1 MTGAAEAEAATQR
14 RTDRS
19 GAQPEHWGI
28 VERLLTFLRQFWD
41 ILAGRRLLLGLSVG
55 SGLVYAAANLIPPI
69 LIRELIRWLTEG
81 GGGRQ
86 NLIWLTAALLAV
98 YLLRG
103 LSRYGYG
110 RFSHLAAY
118 MVMHDLMVRVYR
130 HVQSLPHRFFTGERT
145 GNLISRSVND
155 IEAVEDFVAHGVP
168 ETTLAVVIP
177 AAMITV
183 LAQIDA
189 QLTAITLAPIPV
201 VAFLIYRFSSNV
213 RRRWRQ
219 VRSSLSDLVAQVQDN
234 FSGIS
239 VIKAFVRERE
249 SARRVEHRSA
259 AFRDASIAA
268 NHISLMPS
276 GLMEAAGGIGI
287 VLVIGAGG
295 ASAFAGRISVAD
307 LFLFIVYLGYI
318 YQPFLQLASM
328 SDQLSRAAVSTDR
341 VFQLL
346 AIEPDIVDAP
356 GALSPPEET
365 MSWTLR
371 FDHVTFAYSDD
382 AEPVLHGV
390 DFEIPESSV
399 VALVGHTGAGKTT
412 VSQLLPR
419 FYDPQAGA
427 VYLGGFDLREL
438 RIDYLRRHIASVHQD
453 VFLFH
458 GSVRDNILFGR
469 PEASDDELRGAARAA
484 NAEEFILDLPQ
495 GYDTAIGERGVRLSG
510 GQKQRLSIA
519 RALLKDAPVLVLD
532 EATSSVDTHTEM
544 LIQQALERLI
554 RHRTTLVIAH
564 RLSTVRGADSIIV
577 LERGRVVEIGRHQE
591 LLERGG
597 AYTRMIDAQDLTAG
611 GLLRG
616 NIA

>member
-1 MTGAAEAEAATQR
+1 M
-14 RTDRS
+14 
-19 GAQPEHWGI
+19 
-28 VERLLTFLRQFWD
+28 VTFLRQFWD

-55 SGLVYAAANLIPPI
+55 SGLLFAAANLIPPI
-69 LIRELIRWLTEG
+69 LIRELIKWLTEG

-86 NLIWLTAALLAV
+86 NLMWLTGGLLAV

-110 RFSHLAAY
+110 RFSHVAAY
-118 MVMHDLMVRVYR
+118 KVMHDLMVRVYR

-168 ETTLAVVIP
+168 ETTLAIVIP

-183 LAQIDA
+183 LVQIDA
-189 QLTAITLAPIPV
+189 QLTIITLAPIPV
-201 VAFLIYRFSSNV
+201 VAFLIYRFASNV
-213 RRRWRQ
+213 RRKWRQ

-239 VIKAFVRERE
+239 VIKSFVQEGE

-259 AFRDASIAA
+259 TFRDASITA

-287 VLVIGAGG
+287 VLVIGVGG
-295 ASAFAGRISVAD
+295 TSALAGRISVAD

-341 VFQLL
+341 VFRLL

-371 FDHVTFAYSDD
+371 FDHVTFAYSDAAD
-382 AEPVLHGV
+382 PVLHGV

-419 FYDPQAGA
+419 YYDPQAGT

-438 RIDYLRRHIASVHQD
+438 RIEYLRRHIASVHQD

-469 PEASDDELRGAARAA
+469 PEASDDELRSAARAA
-484 NAEEFILDLPQ
+484 NAEEFIIDLPQ

-532 EATSSVDTHTEM
+532 EATSSVDTETEM

-554 RHRTTLVIAH
+554 QHRTTLIIAH
-564 RLSTVRGADSIIV
+564 RLSTVRNADSIIV
-577 LERGRVVEIGRHQE
+577 LERGRVAEIGRHQE

-597 AYTRMIDAQDLTAG
+597 AYGRMIAAQDLTAG

-616 NIA
+616 NIG